1 MPILD
6 GISATKEII
15 KLQKEKDYYKV
26 PIVALTANSV
36 AGDKEKYLD
45 QGMDEY
51 ISKPIVFNELIVV
64 LNKFLKSDNK
74 VNDIIKLD
82 SKVDIEKISKNL
94 GIPIKFANNLVDSF
108 MKNILIDLEE
118 LHEYIILEKSEEI
131 SQKAQYIRNSCLNI
145 SLDFVIED
153 LIYIENNNENT
164 QNLETIYMKIY
175 KYIKENFDLIKAEKI

>member
-1 MPILD
+1 
-6 GISATKEII
+6 
-15 KLQKEKDYYKV
+15 
-26 PIVALTANSV
+26 
-36 AGDKEKYLD
+36 
-45 QGMDEY
+45 
-51 ISKPIVFNELIVV
+51 
-64 LNKFLKSDNK
+64 
-74 VNDIIKLD
+74 
-82 SKVDIEKISKNL
+82 
-94 GIPIKFANNLVDSF
+94 
-108 MKNILIDLEE
+108 MKNILVDLEE